1 MVLQFIA
8 AFMFLSAVV
17 SWLNDYDSAY
27 YPLLLSSFITALL
40 GTFPLLFV
48 EKVEEISIKEGYGI
62 VVGSWLV
69 ACIVGMF
76 PYLIW
81 GGEFTMINAWFESV
95 SGFTTTG
102 ASILNDIEYL
112 PRGLLFWRSS
122 SAWIGG
128 VGVVMFALVILPSMG
143 KSRHMLSN
151 VEISTIARDNFHY
164 RSKVIFRI
172 LISLY
177 TSFTL
182 ITTLALKYAG
192 MTWFDAVT
200 HAMTSCGTCG
210 FSTKNSSIAFWDNPW
225 IEVILIVAMTLSAI
239 HFGILYATITGRKNN
254 IFRSEV
260 VRTFIGMM
268 LIISL
273 MIAVSLVAADI
284 YPDFGTAMRHAA
296 FQVVSISTT
305 SGFATADTNT
315 WTPLAIMLL
324 IFCSVIC
331 GCAGSTSG
339 GMKVDRLLIAS
350 KVIRNR
356 MKIQL
361 HPNAVIRTKVDGI
374 VQEESTQSLVMTFI
388 VAYIMLVILGTVVYT
403 LFGCDLIT
411 GVTASISCISNV
423 GPGFGEIGSMD
434 NFSELP
440 GVLKLNS
447 TLLML
452 VGRLEIFGFIQLL
465 FIRSW
470 R

>member
-172 LISLY
+172 LVSIY

-182 ITTLALKYAG
+182 ITTIALKYAG

-268 LIISL
+268 LIIAL

-361 HPNAVIRTKVDGI
+361 HPNAIIRTKVDGI

-440 GVLKLNS
+440 VVLKLNS